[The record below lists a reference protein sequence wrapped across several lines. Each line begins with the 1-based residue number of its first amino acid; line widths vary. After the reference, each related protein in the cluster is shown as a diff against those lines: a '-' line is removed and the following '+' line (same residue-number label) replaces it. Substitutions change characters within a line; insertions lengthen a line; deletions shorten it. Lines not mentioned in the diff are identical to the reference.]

1 MHMASATREKPSHN
15 PEADPIPLPN
25 GPAAA
30 AILAG
35 GIGSAW
41 YGLLVVLA
49 ESVKSIG
56 KLLTFYKP
64 VGNLTGKT
72 IIGVAGFLLSWFILN
87 SLWKGKDV
95 KVDQVWT
102 AALVLIVVGLI
113 LTFPPVFLFIAGE

>member
-1 MHMASATREKPSHN
+1 MSSVTKETISHN
-15 PEADPIPLPN
+15 SEAEPMPLPN

-41 YGLLVVLA
+41 YGLVVVLA

-64 VGNLTGKT
+64 VGNLSGKT
-72 IIGVAGFLLSWFILN
+72 IIGVLGFLLAWVILN
-87 SLWKGKDV
+87 SVWKGRDV
-95 KVDQVWT
+95 KVEKVWNVT
-102 AALVLIVVGLI
+102 LALIVLGLV